1 MEARTPEVIPRLH
14 AIPPTRAADHR
25 DPRRKKRKEGWS
37 QSLET
42 PAEKR
47 QRLVEETASCSSAK
61 SKASPLDGTSS
72 ASKAVESSRAD
83 ESRTSAKKRKEPVK
97 AKARPDGSST
107 TNPQQQQSRVTP
119 KPPLLGAEMVTR
131 RLSDTD
137 SDQSSPHTRRSRSPS
152 SDDDDD
158 DDDDWDGFGD
168 GADDTE

>member
-1 MEARTPEVIPRLH
+1 M
-14 AIPPTRAADHR
+14 
-25 DPRRKKRKEGWS
+25 
-37 QSLET
+37 
-42 PAEKR
+42 
-47 QRLVEETASCSSAK
+47 EETASCSSAK
-61 SKASPLDGTSS
+61 SKSLDGTSS

-97 AKARPDGSST
+97 AKARPDGSSA

-158 DDDDWDGFGD
+158 DDDWDGFGD